1 MYWPI
6 GTPQAYGEVE
16 DGEDPTNILSDD
28 GLVAPEKAEAF
39 GDEAK
44 ELRSKNILGLRITR
58 SGQFF
63 VTWTAAS
70 FSFVQTRQY
79 SWFTLPMGFS
89 LRTRFRRII

>member
-16 DGEDPTNILSDD
+16 DGGDTTNILSDD
-28 GLVAPEKAEAF
+28 GHAAPEKAKAS

-44 ELRSKNILGLRITR
+44 DLKSKNILGLRITR
-58 SGQFF
+58 SAQFF

-70 FSFVQTRQY
+70 FTIWQAKVWVVRVGAFATDADALSSR
-79 SWFTLPMGFS
+79 L
-89 LRTRFRRII
+89 